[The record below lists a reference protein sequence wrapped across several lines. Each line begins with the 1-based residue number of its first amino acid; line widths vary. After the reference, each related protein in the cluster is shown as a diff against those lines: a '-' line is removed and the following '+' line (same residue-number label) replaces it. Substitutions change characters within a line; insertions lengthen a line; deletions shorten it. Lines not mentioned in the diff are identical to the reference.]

1 MVRPGRDRLSGRIEV
16 DETYVGGSEK
26 GHRGRKTEKKALVAV
41 AVEEKGKATGRIRM
55 LRIPDVSARSLVPFI
70 EQSIEP
76 GSVVHTDGW
85 VGYGGLKKLGYE
97 HEVTVLAGQD
107 APASELMPHV
117 HVVAGLLKTWLAGTL
132 HGGISHEHLDYY
144 LDEFT
149 FRYNR
154 RTSRSRGMLFY
165 RLVQQAAQ
173 ADPVP
178 YKTMVKHVREHRIT
192 HTRCGGP

>member
-16 DETYVGGSEK
+16 DETHVGGSEK
-26 GHRGRKTEKKALVAV
+26 GLRGHKIEKKAFVAV

-55 LRIPDVSARSLVPFI
+55 VRIPNASAGSLVPFI

-85 VGYGGLKKLGYE
+85 GGYSGLQKLGYE

-107 APASELMPHV
+107 APGSELMPHV
-117 HVVAGLLKTWLAGTL
+117 HVVAGLLKTWIAGTL
-132 HGGISHEHLDYY
+132 HGGISDEHLDYY

-165 RLVQQAAQ
+165 RLVQQAVQ

-178 YKTMVKHVREHRIT
+178 LQDDGE
-192 HTRCGGP
+192 TRPRK

>member
-1 MVRPGRDRLSGRIEV
+1 MV
-16 DETYVGGSEK
+16 
-26 GHRGRKTEKKALVAV
+26 
-41 AVEEKGKATGRIRM
+41 
-55 LRIPDVSARSLVPFI
+55 RIPDASAGSLLPFI

-85 VGYGGLKKLGYE
+85 GGYSGLQKLGYE

-107 APASELMPHV
+107 APGSELMPHV
-117 HVVAGLLKTWLAGTL
+117 HVVAGLLKTWIAGTL

-154 RTSRSRGMLFY
+154 RTSISRGMLFY
-165 RLVQQAAQ
+165 RLVQQALQ
-173 ADPVP
+173 ANPVP
-178 YKTMVKHVREHRIT
+178 YKTMVKHVREHRIA
-192 HTRCGGP
+192 HIRCSVP